1 MNRRQIIREAKER
14 QDKGKPHCGG
24 WYLSTDWQKYV
35 MDVISLYDRE
45 AAKRYD
51 TAFWFLEK
59 LVDKDCPYLSKF
71 LEKLVDKDCSYL
83 SKGRNFYQ
91 IPFEDLVDTY
101 FNYNT
106 ELVMENE

>member
-24 WYLSTDWQKYV
+24 WCLSTEWQKYV
-35 MDVISLYDRE
+35 MDVISLYDRV
-45 AAKRYD
+45 AARRYD

-59 LVDKDCPYLSKF
+59 LVD
-71 LEKLVDKDCSYL
+71 EDCSYL
-83 SKGRNFYQ
+83 SDGRNFYQ
-91 IPFEDLVDTY
+91 TPFQDLVDTY

-106 ELVMENE
+106 EFMVMENE

>member
-59 LVDKDCPYLSKF
+59 LVDKDC
-71 LEKLVDKDCSYL
+71 SYL